1 MQYYGIIVF
10 YLDGTK
16 GEYCGG
22 YEVKDNRLHI
32 YTQHDGVVKI
42 PFTSIKK
49 YIIK

>member
-1 MQYYGIIVF
+1 MTYHDITVF

-16 GEYCGG
+16 EAYCGG
-22 YEVKDNRLHI
+22 YEIRENRLHI
-32 YTQHDGVVKI
+32 YTQHDGIVKI